1 MKRACLADHLCS
13 TERGR
18 GLRQTLVGHLTRPR
32 LEMIGG
38 RLKRLAVYDGGGSWI
53 STAYGKV
60 NGKFILTGVFRFYQ
74 SFSLVK
80 VLCNEPKVIHE
91 IITACIS

>member
-18 GLRQTLVGHLTRPR
+18 GIRQTLVGRLTHPP

-53 STAYGKV
+53 STGGSYLSHHSTPV
-60 NGKFILTGVFRFYQ
+60 YEGVFDDQPYQ
-74 SFSLVK
+74 RP
-80 VLCNEPKVIHE
+80 C
-91 IITACIS
+91 